1 MIFFLMVLLP
11 IAAALAVYPLCRKN
25 EKLGNA
31 WIITVTAA
39 VLAMALFLF
48 FVPEDSIYV
57 SGLCGLGLSFTGG
70 SLRNIMVL
78 IAAFMWLMTALT
90 SPEYFNG
97 GLSLPR
103 YYCFYLWTLGA
114 LMGVFLAG
122 DLLTLFIF
130 FEIMSFTSYVWVA
143 QNETPEALRAG
154 ETYLFIAVIGGLT
167 MLMGLFLLYH
177 DCGTLSLNGIIENAD
192 RMDSG
197 RRLAAGLCLLV
208 GFGAKAGMFPL
219 HIWLPKAH
227 PVAPA
232 PASALLSGILT
243 KSGIFGIII
252 TSCWLFEG
260 APLWGNLLLIPAVIT
275 MVLGAALAV
284 FSTDLKRTLACS
296 SMSQIGFIL
305 TGISMCYLLGEH
317 GGLAA
322 CGVTLHILNHSF
334 IKLVLFTAAGVI
346 YLNLHSLDLNEIR
359 GFGRGKPL
367 LMLCFLCA
375 ACSIAGIPGFS
386 GYISKT
392 LLHESI
398 VEYIALL
405 SEQGLRSWLYSVAEW
420 LFLLSG
426 GLTFAYM
433 TRLFYIIFLAPKAA
447 CQHEKTGPC
456 MGAAT
461 AAVLAV
467 TAVLMPVLG
476 LTAHSTMDRIA
487 AYASSF
493 FRQSFPEHAVH
504 YFSAVNLKGALTSI
518 GIGCVVFVLAD
529 WGLLTRRKDGDERYL
544 NIWPERL
551 DLENL
556 VYRPLLSALSFT
568 GAAAARL
575 VESLGAALIYGSVDL
590 MLLGAKKTVEP
601 PSDEN
606 FAAYTKPAKRDI
618 VQRTFSSDLLAA
630 AFGIAVF
637 LVLVLIVG

>member
-1 MIFFLMVLLP
+1 MIFFLMVFLP
-11 IAAALAVYPLCRKN
+11 MAAALLAYPISRKN
-25 EKLGNA
+25 EKRGNA
-31 WIITVTAA
+31 WIIIVTAA
-39 VLAMALFLF
+39 VFAMALCLF
-48 FVPEDSIYV
+48 FTPEDSFYI
-57 SGLCGLGLSFTGG
+57 SKLCCLGLGFSGG
-70 SLRNIMVL
+70 SLRNIMAL
-78 IAAFMWLMTALT
+78 IAAFMWLMTALS
-90 SPEYFNG
+90 SPEYFHG
-97 GLSLPR
+97 AHSVPR

-114 LMGVFLAG
+114 LMGVFLAT
-122 DLLTLFIF
+122 DLITLFIF

-167 MLMGLFLLYH
+167 MLMGLFLLYY
-177 DCGTLSLNGIIENAD
+177 DCGTLSMNGIIENAG
-192 RMDSG
+192 RMRFG

-219 HIWLPKAH
+219 HVWLPKAH

-252 TSCWLFEG
+252 VSCWLFESI
-260 APLWGNLLLIPAVIT
+260 PLWGNLLLIPAVIT
-275 MVLGAALAV
+275 MTLGAALAV

-305 TGISMCYLLGEH
+305 TGISMCSLLGDH
-317 GGLAA
+317 GSLAA
-322 CGVTLHILNHSF
+322 CGVTLHILNHSI
-334 IKLVLFTAAGVI
+334 IKLVLFTVAGVI

-367 LMLCFLCA
+367 LMLCFLSA

-405 SEQGLRSWLYSVAEW
+405 SEQGLRSWPYSAAEW
-420 LFLLSG
+420 LFLISG

-433 TRLFYIIFLAPKAA
+433 TRLFYIIFLAPKAP
-447 CQHEKTGPC
+447 CRHEKSGHC
-456 MGAAT
+456 MGAPT
-461 AAVLAV
+461 AAVLTV
-467 TAVLMPVLG
+467 TSVLMPILG

-493 FRQSFPEHAVH
+493 FRQSVPEHAVH
-504 YFSAVNLKGALTSI
+504 YFSVINLKGALTSI
-518 GIGCVVFVLAD
+518 GIGCVIFVLTD
-529 WGLLTRRKDGDERYL
+529 WVLLTRRKDGDERYI
-544 NIWPERL
+544 NIWPEGL
-551 DLENL
+551 DLENR
-556 VYRPLLSALSFT
+556 VYRPLLSALGFF

-575 VESLGAALIYGSVDL
+575 IESLGAVLIYGSVNL
-590 MLLGAKKTVEP
+590 MLLGVKKTVKP

-606 FAAYTKPAKRDI
+606 FAAYTKPVNRDI
-618 VQRTFSSDLLAA
+618 VHRTFSSDLLAA

-637 LVLVLIVG
+637 LVLVLVAS

>member
-1 MIFFLMVLLP
+1 MILFLMVLLP
-11 IAAALAVYPLCRKN
+11 IAAALIVYPLGRKN

-31 WIITVTAA
+31 LIIIVTAA
-39 VLAMALFLF
+39 EFVMALFLF
-48 FVPEDSIYV
+48 FSPARGV
-57 SGLCGLGLSFTGG
+57 SASELCGMGLSFASG
-70 SLRNIMVL
+70 SLRNIMAL

-90 SPEYFNG
+90 SPEYFYG
-97 GLSLPR
+97 SRSVPR

-122 DLLTLFIF
+122 DLMTLFIF
-130 FEIMSFTSYVWVA
+130 FEIMSFTSYVWVV

-167 MLMGLFLLYH
+167 MLVGLFLIYH
-177 DCGTLSLNGIIENAD
+177 GCGTLDLNGIRENAY
-192 RMDSG
+192 RMSSG
-197 RRLAAGLCLLV
+197 TRLAAGLCLLA

-243 KSGIFGIII
+243 KSGIFGVII
-252 TSCWLFEG
+252 TSCWLF
-260 APLWGNLLLIPAVIT
+260 ADVAQWGSILLIPAVIT

-305 TGISMCYLLGEH
+305 TGISMCSLLGGH
-317 GGLAA
+317 GSLAA
-322 CGVTLHILNHSF
+322 CGVTLHILNHSL
-334 IKLVLFTAAGVI
+334 IKLALFTAAGVI

-367 LMLCFLCA
+367 LMLCFLSA

-405 SEQGLRSWLYSVAEW
+405 GEQGVHSWPYSLVEW
-420 LFLLSG
+420 LFLISG

-433 TRLFYIIFLAPKAA
+433 ARLFYIIFLAPKAPG
-447 CQHEKTGPC
+447 QHEKPGRC
-456 MGAAT
+456 MGVPT
-461 AAVLAV
+461 AAVLTVA
-467 TAVLMPVLG
+467 AVLMPLLG

-487 AYASSF
+487 ALASSF
-493 FRQSFPEHAVH
+493 FHQHIPEHAVH
-504 YFSAVNLKGALTSI
+504 YFSVLNLKGALTSI
-518 GIGCVVFVLAD
+518 GIGCVVFILAD
-529 WGLLTRRKDGDERYL
+529 WGLLTKRSGGEERYI
-544 NIWPERL
+544 NIWPEQL
-551 DLENL
+551 DLENR
-556 VYRPLLSALSFT
+556 VYRPLLSGLSFI
-568 GAAAARL
+568 GAAAARFA
-575 VESLGAALIYGSVDL
+575 ESLAAMLIYGTVNL
-590 MLLGAKKTVEP
+590 MLLGSKKTVEP
-601 PSDEN
+601 HSDEN
-606 FAAYTKPAKRDI
+606 FAAYVRPAKRSI

-630 AFGIAVF
+630 SFGIAIF
-637 LVLVLIVG
+637 LALVLVMV